1 MPHRVAQGPPLIRII
16 LVETLSLLQTTQ
28 TTPPPGVIDYSVGQP
43 QLSLLPLDL
52 MHEAAA
58 RRFAVGDPRFL
69 QYGAEQGD
77 GYFRVALAKFL
88 TQNYGVPV
96 NYEQLFVSASATQ
109 ALDLLLSLYT
119 QPGDTIFVEEPSYFY
134 AFRIF
139 SDHRLKLVSIPTDD
153 DGVIID
159 ALVDELKR
167 QRPTVFY
174 TIPTF
179 HNPTSA
185 TLPRERREQLAS
197 LSRAYDFLVIAD
209 EVYHCLY
216 FDAPP
221 PEPMAAY
228 LEQGN
233 ICSLG
238 SFSKIL
244 APGLRIGWVQ
254 ANGAMIERLLLA
266 GLVDSGGGLNPFTSA
281 IVRTVLEEGWQQNH
295 VERLRDTYGARARVL
310 SAALRAEIG
319 EWATFREPLGGFFTW
334 VALDES
340 IDASQLL
347 KTAERYKVG
356 FQPGTKS
363 STRQGLRNYIR
374 FSYAHYDNPDLVE
387 GAARLRQ
394 TLLAYHGK

>member
-1 MPHRVAQGPPLIRII
+1 M
-16 LVETLSLLQTTQ
+16 ETLSLLQTTQ
-28 TTPPPGVIDYSVGQP
+28 TTPQPGFIDFSVGQP

-52 MHEAAA
+52 MREAAT

-88 TQNYGVPV
+88 THNYGVPV
-96 NYEQLFVSASATQ
+96 DYEQLFISASATQ

-153 DGVIID
+153 DGVIVD
-159 ALVDELKR
+159 ALEDELER
-167 QRPTVFY
+167 QRPAAFY

-185 TLPRERREQLAS
+185 TLSRERRERLAA

-221 PEPMAAY
+221 PAPMAAY
-228 LEQGN
+228 IEQGN

-244 APGLRIGWVQ
+244 APGLRVGWVQ
-254 ANGAMIERLLLA
+254 ANSAMIERLLLA

-281 IVRTVLEEGWQQNH
+281 IVRTVLEEGWQQNY
-295 VERLRDTYGARARVL
+295 VEQLRDTYGARARVL

-319 EWATFREPLGGFFTW
+319 EWATFREPPGGFFTW
-334 VALDES
+334 VTLDEA

-347 KTAERYKVG
+347 TTAERYKVG
-356 FQPGTKS
+356 FQPGAKS
-363 STRQGLRNYIR
+363 STRQGLHNYMR
-374 FSYAHYDNPDLVE
+374 LSYAHYDISDLVE

-394 TLLAYHGK
+394 TLTAYQGK